1 MPVCTLAELT
11 HSNIK
16 VLEIE
21 IDHDPGVV
29 SGWLNKIIDIV
40 FKFIDDFHLQLN
52 GRCLPLYISVGL
64 ALVDPVIVC
73 EESERVKSTK

>member
-1 MPVCTLAELT
+1 MNPRSDKLPVCTLAELT
-11 HSNIK
+11 HSNIRA
-16 VLEIE
+16 LEIE

-52 GRCLPLYISVGL
+52 GRCLPL
-64 ALVDPVIVC
+64 VDPVIVC